1 MPQQPD
7 LLGPQPLTVTP
18 AAGLAGPRLW
28 IRRLVI
34 WKEPGGEKV
43 RDVTLRPGLN
53 IIWSPDGSDD
63 ATLAGQENAIGH
75 GSGKTLF
82 CRLIR
87 YCLGEDRFATET
99 QRDRIGTAFLNGI
112 VGAEVMVD
120 GTCWAIVRPLGVR
133 RRHMAVA
140 NGNLD
145 EIAAGEG
152 TSTGLEPFIE
162 AVDQNII
169 TPALAELVRPRT
181 DGPAWPVALAWLTR
195 DQECRFDDV
204 LDWRSPTSDS
214 DSPIPASGREKGPRL
229 EALRAFLMAITPE
242 EQATR
247 AQVTSLDEQR
257 RTLDQEIGHRRWEI
271 DRTQTRLVSALG
283 LADQS
288 LPEMPL
294 LFDVM
299 RKTAGERVA
308 AATKLPAGGSAE
320 LVTAREEYEAAR
332 AEWVRLDGER
342 IRIEASIPLEARV
355 LSEIRGELPGLSFT
369 KVEAES
375 PVCPICEVPIDR
387 ALAEGCSLSHK
398 LPDAAACRQ
407 RWAQRQTDFEQ
418 QTQKLQAL
426 GQERTDVLQQVALAR
441 QTVEQ
446 FSSRLAAIER
456 ARDAREATWYSAR
469 RLQDD
474 VERMADLI
482 NAQDA
487 ATRRLRE
494 LATKLERE
502 RDRLGAFWDKQARV
516 FGRMSEKFDPI
527 VRRLVGHNA
536 KGRIVL
542 SGGRIE
548 LSVDMGG
555 DRTTA
560 AIDSLKVLAFDLAAL
575 CLSIEGATRVPAFL
589 LHDSP
594 READLGLSIYHQ
606 LFHMVRELE
615 KQAEQP
621 LFQYIVTTTTRPSDD
636 LTREPWLVLTVRGS
650 PGHERLLGCD
660 L

>member
-18 AAGLAGPRLW
+18 AAGAAGPRLW
-28 IRRLVI
+28 VRRLVI

-43 RDVTLRPGLN
+43 RDVTLRAGLN
-53 IIWSPDGSDD
+53 IIWSPDGADD
-63 ATLAGQENAIGH
+63 AASAGKENAIGH

-87 YCLGEDRFATET
+87 YCLGEDRFATEA
-99 QRDRIGTAFLNGI
+99 QRERIGTAFLNGI
-112 VGAEVMVD
+112 VGAEVMLD
-120 GTCWAIVRPLGVR
+120 GTHWAIVRPLGIR

-152 TSTGLEPFIE
+152 ASTGLNPFIQ
-162 AVDQNII
+162 AVDESIL
-169 TPALAELVRPRT
+169 TPALADLVRPRT
-181 DGPAWPVALAWLTR
+181 DGPTWPVALAWLTR

-257 RTLDQEIGHRRWEI
+257 RTLDQESGHRRWEI
-271 DRTQTRLVSALG
+271 DRTQARLISALG
-283 LADQS
+283 LTDQT
-288 LPEMPL
+288 LPEMPML
-294 LFDVM
+294 IDVM
-299 RKTAGERVA
+299 RKAAGERVA
-308 AATKLPAGGSAE
+308 AATKLPADGPAE
-320 LVTAREEYEAAR
+320 LGSVREEYEVAR
-332 AEWVRLDGER
+332 SEWSRLDGER
-342 IRIEASIPLEARV
+342 IRIETSIPIEERV
-355 LSEIRGELPGLSFT
+355 LSEIQGELPGLSFS

-387 ALAEGCSLSHK
+387 ALAEGCSLSNK
-398 LPDAAACRQ
+398 LPDAAVCRQ

-418 QTQKLQAL
+418 QTQRLQAL
-426 GQERTDVLQQVALAR
+426 HQERTQVLQQTALAK
-441 QTVEQ
+441 QTFEQ
-446 FSSRLAAIER
+446 LSKRLAAIEK
-456 ARDAREATWYSAR
+456 ARDTREAAWYSAR

-474 VERMADLI
+474 VERLAELI
-482 NAQDA
+482 DGQDA
-487 ATRRLRE
+487 ASKDLRE
-494 LATKLERE
+494 LASKLDMQ
-502 RDRLGAFWDKQARV
+502 RDRLGAFRDKQARV
-516 FGRMSEKFDPI
+516 FGRLSEKFDPI
-527 VRRLVGHNA
+527 VRRLVGHSA
-536 KGRIVL
+536 KGRVALLGNSID
-542 SGGRIE
+542 
-548 LSVDMGG
+548 LSVNMGG
-555 DRTTA
+555 DCTTV
-560 AIDSLKVLAFDLAAL
+560 AIDSLKVWAFDLAAL
-575 CLSIEGATRVPAFL
+575 CLSIEGVTRVPAFL

-594 READLGLSIYHQ
+594 REGDLGLSIYHH
-606 LFHMVRELE
+606 LFKLVRELE

>member
-7 LLGPQPLTVTP
+7 LLGPQSLTVTP

-43 RDVTLRPGLN
+43 RDVALRPGLN

-63 ATLAGQENAIGH
+63 AASAGQENAIGH

-99 QRDRIGTAFLNGI
+99 QRDRIGTAFLDGI

-133 RRHMAVA
+133 RRHMAVP

-152 TSTGLEPFIE
+152 ASTGIEPFIE

-169 TPALAELVRPRT
+169 TPALADLVRPRT
-181 DGPAWPVALAWLTR
+181 DGPTWPVALAWLTR

-247 AQVTSLDEQR
+247 AQVTSLDEER
-257 RTLDQEIGHRRWEI
+257 RTLDQESGHRRWEI
-271 DRTQTRLVSALG
+271 DRTQARLISALG
-283 LADQS
+283 LTGQS

-294 LFDVM
+294 LIDVM
-299 RKTAGERVA
+299 RKAAGERVA
-308 AATKLPAGGSAE
+308 TAAKLPAGGSAE
-320 LVTAREEYEAAR
+320 VVAAREEYEAAR
-332 AEWVRLDGER
+332 SEWVRLDGER
-342 IRIEASIPLEARV
+342 IRIETSIPIEERV
-355 LSEIRGELPGLSFT
+355 LSEIQGELPGLSFT

-375 PVCPICEVPIDR
+375 QICPICEVPIDR
-387 ALAEGCSLSHK
+387 AIAEKCKLSHK
-398 LPDAAACRQ
+398 LHDPDVCRA
-407 RWAQRQTDFEQ
+407 RWEKRKQDFEEQ
-418 QTQKLQAL
+418 GQKLDTLRQ
-426 GQERTDVLQQVALAR
+426 QRTQILQQVALAK
-441 QTVEQ
+441 QHLEQ
-446 FSSRLAAIER
+446 CSTRVSSIEKV
-456 ARDAREATWYSAR
+456 RDARESAWYSAR

-474 VERMADLI
+474 VGRLADLI

-487 ATRRLRE
+487 ATHELRA
-494 LATKLERE
+494 LGTKLDAE
-502 RDRLGAFWDKQARV
+502 RDRLGAFRDKQARV

-542 SGGRIE
+542 SGVGIE

-606 LFHMVRELE
+606 LFHLVRELE
-615 KQAEQP
+615 GQAEQP
-621 LFQYIVTTTTRPSDD
+621 LFQYVVTTTTRPSDD